1 MELRIL
7 TIKTQKQKIMKKKF
21 LGLALVAAL
30 GIPSFAA
37 FAQQPA
43 AKAETVCTAPDSCRK
58 NCPCPF
64 DGLNLTAQQ
73 QDKLKALKQ
82 AKLEQREAA
91 READKA
97 ARTEMKQNRRAKA
110 VENRRAD
117 LSDIKSVLTPEQYVM
132 FLENCYVYTAP
143 DGKGMRPG
151 KDGNRDFKK
160 GDRRH
165 ANRDFKKDFKKDS
178 NKGDRPQAKR

>member
-82 AKLEQREAA
+82 AKLEQRKAA

-97 ARTEMKQNRRAKA
+97 ARRTAARKPLRTA
-110 VENRRAD
+110 VRTSPISSRC
-117 LSDIKSVLTPEQYVM
+117 SPPSST
-132 FLENCYVYTAP
+132 
-143 DGKGMRPG
+143 
-151 KDGNRDFKK
+151 
-160 GDRRH
+160 
-165 ANRDFKKDFKKDS
+165 
-178 NKGDRPQAKR
+178 